1 MGILSYPG
9 DSVALT
15 FLLRCS
21 QSLTLYHQYGNMD
34 ITEQPLLTHCSAG
47 PSLLINDWSCQNKIN
62 QPHSVSQDQNE

>member
-34 ITEQPLLTHCSAG
+34 ITLKHLS
-47 PSLLINDWSCQNKIN
+47 
-62 QPHSVSQDQNE
+62 